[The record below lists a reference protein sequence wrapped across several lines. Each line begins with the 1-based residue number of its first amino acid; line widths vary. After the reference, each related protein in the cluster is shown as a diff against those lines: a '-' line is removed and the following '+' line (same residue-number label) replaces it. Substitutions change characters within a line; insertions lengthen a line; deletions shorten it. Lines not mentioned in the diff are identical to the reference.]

1 MKNHA
6 YPKIEG
12 LIAAVFTPFLS
23 NGKIHLDLIPAYADR
38 LKSQSVA
45 GVFVNGSTGE
55 GMLLTIEERKAIIE
69 KWMEFSDDHF
79 KIIVHVGSSSIE
91 ISKDL
96 ASHGEK
102 NGVYAVSCMAPNF
115 FPSSDIDVMVDFCK
129 QVASS
134 APNTPFYF
142 YHLPAITG
150 SHIKV
155 NQLFKKA
162 SGIIPNLAGVKFTH
176 TDYMDMHQCIAL
188 ENGRFDVLH
197 GHDEI
202 LINGLVLGIKGAIGT
217 TFNFM
222 PGVYHAILNAY
233 ADQNYALARS
243 LQMQSIQVVEIMLN
257 HVNAIVGGKA
267 IMNMTGLDFGVCRSP
282 LRNLNPEE
290 LKRLKW
296 QLEEIGFFDSIISPA
311 GRK

>member
-1 MKNHA
+1 MFP
-6 YPKIEG
+6 YPKIKG
-12 LIAAVFTPFLS
+12 LIAAVFTPFHPD
-23 NGKIHLDLIPAYADR
+23 GKIHLDLIPAYADR
-38 LKSQSVA
+38 LKSQGVA

-91 ISKDL
+91 IAKDL
-96 ASHGEK
+96 AAHGEK
-102 NGVYAVSCMAPNF
+102 NGVYAVACMAPNF

-134 APNTPFYF
+134 APNTPFYY
-142 YHLPAITG
+142 YHLPAVTG

-202 LINGLVLGIKGAIGT
+202 LINGLVLGIEGAIGT

-243 LQMQSIQVVEIMLN
+243 LQMKSIQVVEIMLKN
-257 HVNAIVGGKA
+257 VNAIVGGKA

-290 LKRLKW
+290 LKRLRG
-296 QLEEIGFFDSIISPA
+296 QLEEIGFFDSIISLD

>member
-1 MKNHA
+1 MFK
-6 YPKIEG
+6 YPKIKG
-12 LIAAVFTPFLS
+12 LIAAAFTPFKPDG
-23 NGKIHLDLIPAYADR
+23 NINLDLIGAYAER
-38 LKSQSVA
+38 LKGLGLA

-55 GMLLTIEERKAIIE
+55 GMLLTIEERKLIIE
-69 KWMEFSDDHF
+69 KWMDFSDENF

-91 ISKDL
+91 IAKDL

-102 NGVYAVSCMAPNF
+102 VGVYAVACMAPNF
-115 FPSSDIDVMVDFCK
+115 FPSSDVNVMVDFCH

-134 APNTPFYF
+134 APNTPFYY

-176 TDYMDMHQCIAL
+176 TDYMDMHQCMAL

-202 LINGLVLGIKGAIGT
+202 LINGLVLGIEGAIGT

-222 PGVYHAILNAY
+222 PGIYHGIMKAFS
-233 ADQNYALARS
+233 DQNHVLARG
-243 LQMQSIQVVEIMLN
+243 LQMKSIQIVEIMLN

-267 IMNMTGLDFGVCRSP
+267 IMNMTGMDFGLCRSP
-282 LRNLNPEE
+282 LRNLNEEE
-290 LKRLKW
+290 LKRLRM
-296 QLEEIGFFDSIISPA
+296 QLEEAGFFDTIFP
-311 GRK
+311 